1 MERLGVDIGGVLI
14 ARMDHRS
21 DTSFF
26 GGNYLDTPAVPGA
39 VEALRRLSEGR
50 FGENVFLVSKCG
62 ARTEQRTRAW
72 LTHNL
77 VYARTGLDPERLH
90 FCRKRP
96 EKAPICEALGITHF
110 VDDRLEVL
118 GYLESVPHRFLFDP
132 EASEVA
138 ANLRHLPG
146 VMPVNGWTE
155 ILDTLL
161 VPA

>member
-14 ARMDHRS
+14 ARVDHRS

-26 GGNYLDTPAVPGA
+26 GDNYLDTPAVPGA
-39 VEALRRLSEGR
+39 VAALRRLAEGR
-50 FGENVFLVSKCG
+50 FGENVFLVSKGG
-62 ARTEQRTRAW
+62 ARTERRTREW
-72 LTHNL
+72 LCQNL
-77 VYARTGLDPERLH
+77 IYARTGLSPERLH
-90 FCRKRP
+90 FCRKRH

-118 GYLESVPHRFLFDP
+118 GYLESVPHRYLFDP
-132 EASEVA
+132 DPSEVA

-146 VMPVNGWTE
+146 VIPVETWE
-155 ILDTLL
+155 AIVDELL